1 MNATETSEYND
12 LNFLKEFKLLLTYGS
27 KVSANYIAKKNGVK
41 NISAKLIA
49 LQRGKIISKTRSR
62 RWAEWNWISKV
73 NPNIHMVRKMRDD
86 VTRLNIEK
94 GQRRLLKEKKA
105 AKNILQ
111 KIDFDRVEKTN
122 VIAINSNKGGART
135 GAGRKSL
142 VKGSTEISIFWGM
155 FKLKT
160 SK

>member
-62 RWAEWNWISKV
+62 R
-73 NPNIHMVRKMRDD
+73 
-86 VTRLNIEK
+86 
-94 GQRRLLKEKKA
+94 
-105 AKNILQ
+105 
-111 KIDFDRVEKTN
+111 
-122 VIAINSNKGGART
+122 
-135 GAGRKSL
+135 L
-142 VKGSTEISIFWGM
+142 VK
-155 FKLKT
+155 
-160 SK
+160 